1 MHSTRFERTPPSPAL
16 IEQSLRGSVLQS
28 FWVEDAPLF
37 DAPPAFTGKVRCDL
51 AIVGAG
57 YTGLWTAFL
66 AKARHPEWR
75 VIVLEAQDPG
85 WAASGR
91 NGGFVESTLTHGES
105 NGKTRYPAEYDQLDG
120 AGLDNLDAIRKDR
133 L

>member
-75 VIVLEAQDPG
+75 VIVLEAQEPG
-85 WAASGR
+85 W
-91 NGGFVESTLTHGES
+91 GGLWPQRRVCGIHADS
-105 NGKTRYPAEYDQLDG
+105 R
-120 AGLDNLDAIRKDR
+120 
-133 L
+133 